1 MAEKTM
7 KFKSLAILGFAALFM
22 VGCAKEV
29 NSNRVNSNSP
39 AVTNTTTENT
49 TSAGAG
55 RFQAAEHPT
64 TGNVRV
70 LNENGKRYIEFDRSF
85 KTDSGPDLFVILYRN
100 STVPVSGV
108 KEQDYVQV
116 ARLQKINGTQR
127 YAIPGNVQLAD
138 FKSVAVWCKQFNAT
152 FGFAPLS

>member
-1 MAEKTM
+1 M

-39 AVTNTTTENT
+39 AITNTTTENT
-49 TSAGAG
+49 ASTGKAG
-55 RFQAAEHPT
+55 RFKAAEHPT

-100 STVPVSGV
+100 STVPVYGV
-108 KEQDYVQV
+108 KEQDYAQV

-127 YAIPGNVQLAD
+127 YAIPENVQLAD